1 MSDCGTLGRIPKY
14 KFDRY
19 GPHRRESELFAA
31 ASNANTAGTA
41 LSAERSQVERIRS
54 FFQLQYSGEAERVH
68 SMIYPHALAEMLWQ
82 RMAVSGKVVVGDADV
97 FTAAIE
103 AATR

>member
-1 MSDCGTLGRIPKY
+1 
-14 KFDRY
+14 
-19 GPHRRESELFAA
+19 
-31 ASNANTAGTA
+31 
-41 LSAERSQVERIRS
+41 
-54 FFQLQYSGEAERVH
+54 
-68 SMIYPHALAEMLWQ
+68 MIYPYALAEMLWQ